1 MDGYLGEI
9 FWQILVVG
17 LIFLA
22 LVMAISIARRYGRWL
37 RQRSANTPKWLTL
50 SVWGVGL
57 GAFLFLA
64 VLFGF
69 VMDRSGGL

>member
-1 MDGYLGEI
+1 MGGHLGEI

-22 LVMAISIARRYGRWL
+22 LMMAIWIARRYSRWL
-37 RQRSANTPKWLTL
+37 RQRSGNTPKWLLL
-50 SVWGVGL
+50 STWGVGTV
-57 GAFLFLA
+57 AFLFLA

-69 VMDRSGGL
+69 VMDRSGGP